1 MKQSKV
7 LFIFIISFLMCST
20 AEAYKWSYTF
30 KDGDITNKKI
40 SEPLLFNGT
49 IWNVTASATNQDP
62 MIGSNFK
69 QRCIC
74 FGSIELHF
82 DMINIS
88 SSFFGGTINSVTV
101 GMCTPHMDRGAILSV
116 KVGKSDYSYSD
127 GNNTGLGCYSH
138 KGLSTKSFTGSSR
151 GDITITF
158 DSVQTEVDIKSI
170 TLDITPEITIR
181 DIGWATYITPCE
193 VDFSKSGLEAYA
205 VKMNADNTLVNL
217 KKIEG
222 PVAAMTPVLVKGT
235 YKNEPYTLTESS
247 DAPVTVDTDL
257 KAGKKS
263 MTSTDDAPLYVLSC
277 IDDVVGFYRLGKR
290 VHLTAGRCYL
300 PVPKTATA
308 KPSFFTLDNSATT
321 AITQPMTTINNR
333 RRVGEQ
339 QRYNLMGQ
347 PVDASY
353 RGIVIVN
360 GQKRIN
366 K

>member
-20 AEAYKWSYTF
+20 AEAYKWSYPLQ
-30 KDGDITNKKI
+30 DGDFKITGETSGQLANY
-40 SEPLLFNGT
+40 
-49 IWNVTASATNQDP
+49 WNVKYEYSKIYNPDVCWFGYDQCYYIFGGNDYR
-62 MIGSNFK
+62 FK
-69 QRCIC
+69 
-74 FGSIELHF
+74 SITF
-82 DMINIS
+82 S

-101 GMCTPHMDRGAILSV
+101 KASTQKLDKGAIISV
-116 KVGKSDYSYSD
+116 KVGESDYMPSD
-127 GNNTGLGCYSH
+127 GIDSGNGSYLH
-138 KGLSTKSFTGSSR
+138 KSFSDKTFTGSSR
-151 GDITITF
+151 GDITILF
-158 DSVQTEVDIKSI
+158 SSIKSIVYIQSI
-170 TLDITPEITIR
+170 TLDITPEINIR

-222 PVAAMTPVLVKGT
+222 PVAAMTPVLVKGD
-235 YKNEPYTLTESS
+235 EGIHTLTGSS
-247 DAPVTVDTDL
+247 EPPVSVDTDL
-257 KAGKKS
+257 KAGTVK
-263 MTSTDDAPLYVLSC
+263 MTSTDAAPLYVLSC
-277 IDDVVGFYRLGKR
+277 FDDVVGFYRLAKG

-321 AITQPMTTINNR
+321 AITQPMTTINNH
-333 RRVGEQ
+333 RRVGEP

>member
-30 KDGDITNKKI
+30 KEGDITNKKI
-40 SEPLLFNGT
+40 SEPLSFGGT

-62 MIGSNFK
+62 MIGWDFK
-69 QRCIC
+69 QDCIC
-74 FGSIELHF
+74 FGSKELHF

-88 SSFFGGTINSVTV
+88 SSFFGGTINSVSVET
-101 GMCTPHMDRGAILSV
+101 CTPDADEAAEVSV
-116 KVGKSDYSYSD
+116 KVGSNYYTYTNEGKQYNGAYVHQEM
-127 GNNTGLGCYSH
+127 GERT
-138 KGLSTKSFTGSSR
+138 FTGSSR
-151 GDITITF
+151 GNIEIAF
-158 DSVQTEVDIKSI
+158 IRIKKQVNIRSI
-170 TLDITPEITIR
+170 TLDITPEINIR
-181 DIGWATYITPCE
+181 GIGWATYITPCE

-205 VKMNADNTLVNL
+205 MKMNADYTLVNL

-222 PVAAMTPVLVKGT
+222 PVAAMTPVLVKGGVGIH
-235 YKNEPYTLTESS
+235 TLTESS
-247 DAPVTVDTDL
+247 DAPVKVDTDL
-257 KAGKKS
+257 KAGKES

-277 IDDVVGFYRLGKR
+277 FDDVVGFYRLGNG

-321 AITQPMTTINNR
+321 AITQPMTTINNH
-333 RRVGEQ
+333 RRVGEP

>member
-1 MKQSKV
+1 
-7 LFIFIISFLMCST
+7 MCST

-40 SEPLLFNGT
+40 REPLVFDGT
-49 IWNVTASATNQDP
+49 IWNVTALATGQDP
-62 MIGSNFK
+62 MIGWNYK
-69 QRCIC
+69 QDCVC
-74 FGSIELHF
+74 FGSKKLHF

-101 GMCTPHMDRGAILSV
+101 GMCTPNMDRGAILSV

-127 GNNTGLGCYSH
+127 GKNTGLGCYSH
-138 KGLSTKSFTGSSR
+138 KRLSTKSFTGSSR

-170 TLDITPEITIR
+170 TLDITPEPEINIR

-222 PVAAMTPVLVKGT
+222 PVAAMTPVLVKGD
-235 YKNEPYTLTESS
+235 EGIHTLTGSS
-247 DAPVTVDTDL
+247 EPPVSVDTDL
-257 KAGKKS
+257 KAGTVK

-277 IDDVVGFYRLGKR
+277 FDDVVGFYRLGNG
-290 VHLTAGRCYL
+290 VYLTAGRCYL
-300 PVPKTATA
+300 PVPQTATA